1 MSDDAPKKGG
11 KAARQESDRD
21 ARQDV
26 DERLARR
33 RESDKL
39 RKRHARKQQS
49 PAQRERERLRKR
61 EARKHQTLEQR
72 EAEKERERR
81 RSRTK
86 IRPFMGVDGEGGG
99 TDALGRQPYLL
110 MAASGATEGE
120 ERILHRDGKPPRVE
134 DWLEFILS
142 LPANRTLVAFFF
154 SYDTNQILRG
164 INPQKW
170 LAFFKPSPGKHGPRY
185 TYWGDYAI
193 LYQKGQYLRVARVD
207 RSGSKPR
214 VLKGSSRTINE
225 VFGFFQC
232 AFAKAIDDWQIGE
245 ETERALITATK
256 AQRAEFNELTPEII
270 EYCQLECRYL
280 AMLMNEFR
288 DMCSAAGMVPR
299 HWRGAG
305 WLAAALLEK
314 HRVPKRPLT
323 ARERAEETG
332 ANP

>member
-1 MSDDAPKKGG
+1 MNDEASEDDGEARRQGG
-11 KAARQESDRD
+11 EGD
-21 ARQDV
+21 ARRDV

-33 RESDKL
+33 ESDKR
-39 RKRHARKQQS
+39 RKREERRNWTPAQRAADKDRKRKERKS
-49 PAQRERERLRKR
+49 WTPAQRES
-61 EARKHQTLEQR
+61 
-72 EAEKERERR
+72 ERERNR
-81 RSRTK
+81 LRSRTQ
-86 IRPFMGVDGEGGG
+86 IRPFMGVDGEGAGA
-99 TDALGRQPYLL
+99 DALGRQPYLL
-110 MAASGATEGE
+110 MAASAAVPGE
-120 ERILHRDGKPPRVE
+120 DRILHREGKPPLVE
-134 DWLEFILS
+134 DWLKFILS
-142 LPANRTLVAFFF
+142 LPANRTLVAFSFG
-154 SYDTNQILRG
+154 YDTNQILRG

-170 LAFFKPSPGKHGPRY
+170 QQFFKPSQGKHGPRY

-232 AFAKAIDDWQIGE
+232 AFAKAIDDWEIGDE
-245 ETERALITATK
+245 AERALITATK
-256 AQRAEFNELTPEII
+256 GQRAEFKELTAEII

-280 AMLMNEFR
+280 AMLMNAFR

-314 HRVPKRPLT
+314 HRVPKRALT
-323 ARERAEETG
+323 PREKAEETG
-332 ANP
+332 ATP